1 MRSLQP
7 LSDSIYCHCY
17 PRAMLHHETFAD
29 KFGGTE
35 RDAMAAGQLGE
46 HLYRRLPLGPAGRG
60 YHAGRRDQAA
70 RPLRFSINTCP
81 P

>member
-1 MRSLQP
+1 MLRLGLRHMRRDIEFARLLDEP
-7 LSDSIYCHCY
+7 LGVI
-17 PRAMLHHETFAD
+17 AFV
-29 KFGGTE
+29 GTE